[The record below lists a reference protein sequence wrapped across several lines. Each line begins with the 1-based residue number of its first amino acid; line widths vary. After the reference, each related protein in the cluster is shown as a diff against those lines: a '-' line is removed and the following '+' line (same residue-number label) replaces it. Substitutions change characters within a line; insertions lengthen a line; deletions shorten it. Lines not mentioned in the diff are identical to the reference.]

1 MVGRSL
7 AWLCVPVAGLAEL
20 GGHFYFSTRAPRVDD
35 WVRSKPSLEAIR
47 RPGDLVVIAP
57 DWAEPNARLAFGDA
71 LMPITDVARPD
82 ESSYTRAVEVDIIGA
97 TAPELRGW
105 KLVDERRQGKFRYR
119 ILENPSP
126 AKVLYD
132 FVARVAEATVGDVGA
147 AGAVSLCR
155 WNPVAV
161 RSAGGLHG
169 DPAFPSERHE
179 CAGGAGRFVG
189 VTVIEDERWRPR
201 RCLWALPPN
210 QATLTIRYSAVP
222 VGAQIRGYAA
232 LPQWIE
238 REKHGAPV
246 ELDVIVAGDV
256 VGKYVHRD
264 GDGWKPFS
272 FSTGARAGSPA
283 DVEFRVT
290 SSRPRDRQFCFQA
303 DTR

>member
-1 MVGRSL
+1 MVLRTL
-7 AWLCVPVAGLAEL
+7 AWLAVPLVGLVEL
-20 GGHFYFSTRAPRVDD
+20 GGHFYFSSRPPKVEDWERANSSFGR
-35 WVRSKPSLEAIR
+35 IR

-57 DWAEPNARLAFGDA
+57 DWAEPNARHAFGDA
-71 LMPITDVARPD
+71 LMPVTDVARPD
-82 ESSYTRAVEVDIIGA
+82 ESAYARAVEVSILGA
-97 TAPELRGW
+97 SAPELRGW

-119 ILENPSP
+119 VLENPAP

-132 FVARVAEATVGDVGA
+132 FVNHVAEATVADVNPS
-147 AGAVSLCR
+147 GAVSPCR
-155 WNPVAV
+155 WNPAAA

-169 DPAFPSERHE
+169 DPAFPSKRHE
-179 CAGGAGRFVG
+179 CMGGSGRFVG
-189 VTVIEDERWRPR
+189 VTVVEDEQWKGR

-210 QATLTIRYSAVP
+210 QGFVSIRYPNVSLGQV
-222 VGAQIRGYAA
+222 VRGYAA

-246 ELDVIVAGDV
+246 EMEIAVGGEV
-256 VGKYVHRD
+256 VGNYVHRD

-272 FSTGARAGSPA
+272 FSTGSRAGSVA

-290 SSRPRDRQFCFQA
+290 SRRPHDRQFCFQA